1 MKHFHQFLS
10 MRLAVH
16 LNSTIT
22 MYRSSTIY
30 IVVCM
35 CMHVVIKFVIHITLL
50 NRKHIVNHTFRYSLA
65 AIIIPR
71 RVWLLLTHQ
80 FCKDHDQSFK
90 MKPVK
95 EIEALLKNIDL
106 NGDGFLTPVE
116 FRASIMENFGE
127 DYEPDSDDED
137 FFELLGSFA
146 DDDDRVK
153 IKKVTGKQLSIHFS
167 NIKKMYNNTDNLH
180 FTSSRFPQNYEK
192 SGEL

>member
-1 MKHFHQFLS
+1 

-180 FTSSRFPQNYEK
+180 FTSSRFPQNYGK

>member
-1 MKHFHQFLS
+1 
-10 MRLAVH
+10 
-16 LNSTIT
+16 

-106 NGDGFLTPVE
+106 NGDGFLTQVE
-116 FRASIMENFGE
+116 FRASMMENFGE

-192 SGEL
+192 SGELWV

>member
-1 MKHFHQFLS
+1 MG
-10 MRLAVH
+10 
-16 LNSTIT
+16 
-22 MYRSSTIY
+22 
-30 IVVCM
+30 
-35 CMHVVIKFVIHITLL
+35 
-50 NRKHIVNHTFRYSLA
+50 
-65 AIIIPR
+65 IPR

-153 IKKVTGKQLSIHFS
+153 IKKVTDFLKIMKSLENCESKKDTLKVVKNCSSFS
-167 NIKKMYNNTDNLH
+167 MRMETESFLKLKPRLVSEDWMLGRVKWKMSL
-180 FTSSRFPQNYEK
+180 K
-192 SGEL
+192 